1 MMETFQD
8 IADPTCV
15 RLVNPADLAASFV
28 TGVRLKS
35 VTLEVTDEA
44 VTEGRVQGG
53 CRGGCPANRRHR
65 SFPSLI
71 RWTLALAPLSGR
83 ATSFENRSDT
93 VKRNCAVQRCAVA
106 HPAVTHRA
114 RPTISAER
122 VSGGRGL

>member
-1 MMETFQD
+1 MGVIAPMMETFQD

-53 CRGGCPANRRHR
+53 VGVDARRTGGTDH
-65 SFPSLI
+65 SQ
-71 RWTLALAPLSGR
+71 
-83 ATSFENRSDT
+83 
-93 VKRNCAVQRCAVA
+93 V
-106 HPAVTHRA
+106 
-114 RPTISAER
+114 
-122 VSGGRGL
+122 